1 MSRRPRYII
10 LGAVLGV
17 AAMPV
22 IVALAWGV
30 LLASGWLS
38 AFCPDNNMG
47 SALPVAGFISFLV
60 AVLVI
65 LLLVYQGYRLDCRE
79 KTHQD
84 QEEL

>member
-1 MSRRPRYII
+1 MSRRPRNLI

-22 IVALAWGV
+22 IVALAWGI

-38 AFCPDNNMG
+38 ALCPD
-47 SALPVAGFISFLV
+47 SSVVKAFPVAGVISFLV
-60 AVLVI
+60 AVLVT
-65 LLLVYQGYRLDCRE
+65 LLLVYQGYRLDQRE
-79 KTHQD
+79 KTVRD